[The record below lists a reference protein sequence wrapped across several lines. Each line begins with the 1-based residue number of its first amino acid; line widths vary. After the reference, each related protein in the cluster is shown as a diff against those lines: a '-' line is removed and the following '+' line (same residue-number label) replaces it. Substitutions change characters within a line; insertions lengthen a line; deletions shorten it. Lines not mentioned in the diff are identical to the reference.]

1 LDNDNIQ
8 DTDFEEVTDEQK
20 TIRGKR
26 LYLSTSQVATL
37 LGEPD
42 SKIRYYSNVFDDILK
57 IEISNKQR
65 RYTDQ
70 DIDKLRFIIDLKSQ
84 GMTIKQILQY
94 CDEVSFEEGT
104 GITIKESNPLSIQA
118 MATELMEEQH
128 KQMLEFKGEII
139 NLISEQL
146 ENQTNIIKANNEIL
160 KENII
165 EQVAITVDD
174 VISEKL
180 NTSLSE
186 FKGYIDKKEL
196 EAKNRDKELTDNLNK
211 ILENKKKHYEEK
223 QEIKKHKGFLSNIT
237 NIFHHK

>member
-1 LDNDNIQ
+1 MNNDNIQ
-8 DTDFEEVTDEQK
+8 DADFKEVTEEQK

-37 LGEPD
+37 LEEPD

-65 RYTDQ
+65 RYTEQ
-70 DIDKLRFIIDLKSQ
+70 DIEKLKFIIDLKSQ

-104 GITIKESNPLSIQA
+104 GVTIKESNPLSIQA

-128 KQMLEFKGEII
+128 KQMLEFKEEII
-139 NLISEQL
+139 NLISKQL
-146 ENQTNIIKANNEIL
+146 ENQANIIKSNNETL

-180 NTSLSE
+180 NISFNE
-186 FKGYIDKKEL
+186 FKGYIDKNE
-196 EAKNRDKELTDNLNK
+196 KNATERDIKMTDNLSK
-211 ILENKKKHYEEK
+211 LMEDRKKQYEEE
-223 QEIKKHKGFLSNIT
+223 QSNKKHKGLWNKI
-237 NIFHHK
+237 NNMFHH